1 MATVRSLTIA
11 DGTTFRPKG
20 EVSATV
26 RLIEVGG
33 EKFVQIDT
41 YGGPNRQEVG
51 KQSQSIRLSRVAFDQ
66 LVQLGSKH
74 F

>member
-1 MATVRSLTIA
+1 MATVRALEVA
-11 DGTTFRPKG
+11 DGADPRPHT
-20 EVSATV
+20 EVSAKV
-26 RLIEVGG
+26 RLVEVRG

-41 YGGPNRQEVG
+41 YGAASRQEVG
-51 KQSQSIRLSRVAFDQ
+51 KQSQSIRLSKAAYDQ